1 MTRTE
6 KKAQLARLDEQ
17 VLDLMIEATGTN
29 GDTATLTELSVAVN
43 YLKSNMVVEEKEKST
58 LEKDTQ
64 KRLDEA
70 KERRK
75 KNESK

>member
-1 MTRTE
+1 MTSKE

-17 VLDLMIEATGTN
+17 VLDLMIKATGAG
-29 GDTATLTELSVAVN
+29 GDTGLLTELSVPVN
-43 YLKSNMVVEEKEKST
+43 YLKSNMVVLEKEKTT
-58 LEKDTQ
+58 LERDTK
-64 KRLDEA
+64 KRLEEA